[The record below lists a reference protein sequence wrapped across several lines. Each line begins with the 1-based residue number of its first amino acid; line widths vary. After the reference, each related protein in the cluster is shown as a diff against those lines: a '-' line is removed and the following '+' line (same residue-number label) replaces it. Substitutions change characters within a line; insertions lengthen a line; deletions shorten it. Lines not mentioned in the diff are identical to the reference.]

1 MTGQKRIVVG
11 IDGSAPSKAA
21 LRWALRQAK
30 FTGASVDA
38 VIAWHNPTAL
48 GVPGMPPFA
57 QGAIGIEDD
66 ARKILTETLNEVAG
80 LDPDVQVH
88 PEVGQGRAAEVLVH
102 AAKGADML
110 VVGSRGHG
118 AFTSTMVGSV
128 SLNCVLHAH
137 CPVMVLHAH
146 DEEAA

>member
-11 IDGSAPSKAA
+11 VDGSAPSKAA
-21 LRWALRQAK
+21 LRWAIRQAK

-38 VIAWHNPTAL
+38 VIAWHNPTTL

-66 ARKILTETLNEVAG
+66 AHKVLTEVLNEVAG
-80 LDPDVQVH
+80 LEPDVQVH
-88 PEVGQGRAAEVLVH
+88 PHVDPGRAAEVLVH
-102 AAKGADML
+102 AAKGADLL

-118 AFTSTMVGSV
+118 AFTSTMIGSV

-146 DEEAA
+146 DTAA